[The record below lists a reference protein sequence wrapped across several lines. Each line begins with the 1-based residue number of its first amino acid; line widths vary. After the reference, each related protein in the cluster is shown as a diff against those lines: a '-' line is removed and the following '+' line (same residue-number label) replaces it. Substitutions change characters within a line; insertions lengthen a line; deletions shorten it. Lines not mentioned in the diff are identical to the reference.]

1 MHKLGYVNRDLPY
14 RGQSPT
20 PDLRVMGISGTYL
33 QSGYIS
39 GKEQNHR
46 LTGSAWVREAEEM
59 LATDA
64 SVAASWRVL
73 KQTLLEAKWR
83 WEPGDES
90 DELSKRLC
98 EYANE
103 AFGFDGYPGQI
114 TIPWEDQLAYMWE
127 FAPIGYRYFEELYR
141 VAPCASGQ
149 MRVWLDR
156 FADREPSAHLRW
168 ESADGQNLDAVLQA
182 TRGNR
187 QPLPIPADK
196 LLLLTLNQTGSNFEG
211 RGLLRPAWWWWRFKQ
226 RTSNLIGVGVERW
239 AVATPRISVNRAM
252 AEEMGLTDHDIDTMI
267 DRAAAQAQAYV
278 AQEQSYLV
286 DNPVVSFQTYGEQKL
301 DSTHAL
307 SIIRECDNQ
316 IAQSFL
322 AQFLHLGITDTGA
335 RSVGEVHLSVFRRS
349 ALNLCDMVASRV
361 GGVDR
366 RAAGTIGRLIRW
378 NFGEVNPA
386 QLPVLKHSGLDADEL
401 AESLSSLSTLVQFG
415 LLTPEDDLE
424 RSIRQRIGAGELP
437 DEASRSFF
445 DRISA
450 TAPAGGGGLALAE
463 RYRKLMKGAGK

>member
-1 MHKLGYVNRDLPY
+1 MHKLGYINKDLPY
-14 RGQSPT
+14 RGQSST
-20 PDLRVMGISGTYL
+20 PDLRVRGITGTYL

-46 LTGSAWVREAEEM
+46 LTGTSWVREAEEM

-73 KQTLLEAKWR
+73 KQTLLEATWR
-83 WEPGDES
+83 FEPGDQS
-90 DELSKRLC
+90 DELSKRIC

-114 TIPWEDQLAYMWE
+114 TIPWEDQLSYMWE

-141 VAPCASGQ
+141 VAPCASGETK
-149 MRVWLDR
+149 VWLDR

-322 AQFLHLGITDTGA
+322 AQFIHLGNSETGA

-349 ALNLCDMVASRV
+349 ALNLCDMIASRI

-366 RAAGTIGRLIRW
+366 RGAGTIGRLIRW

-386 QLPVLKHSGLDADEL
+386 QLPVLKHSGLNTDDL
-401 AESLSSLSTLVQFG
+401 AESLPSLSSLVQSG
-415 LLTPEDDLE
+415 LITPTDELE
-424 RSIRQRIGAGELP
+424 RSIRLRVGAGELP
-437 DEASRSFF
+437 EDAGRSSYERVAS
-445 DRISA
+445 
-450 TAPAGGGGLALAE
+450 TAPPLGGGLALAE
-463 RYRKLMKGAGK
+463 RYRKLLKGAGK